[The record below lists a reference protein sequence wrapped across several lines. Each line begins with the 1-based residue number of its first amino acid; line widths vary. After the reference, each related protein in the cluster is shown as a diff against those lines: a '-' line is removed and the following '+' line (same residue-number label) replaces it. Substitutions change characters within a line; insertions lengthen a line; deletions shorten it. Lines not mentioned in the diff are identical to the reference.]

1 MTLGTPAVASPG
13 GTLGIDVGGTTIKAI
28 RVSDDGRVLAEQRA
42 PTPKPDPTGERVA
55 DAVAEVVSA
64 LGGHDGSPVGVVVPG
79 IVDEIAG
86 VAVRSANVGFVD
98 APLRALLEQR
108 LGVPVAFGQDVRA
121 GAVAEQ
127 RSGAGRGL
135 TGGVAFVAIGTGVA
149 AAFLIDGRTLVSG
162 GWAGEIGQLVL
173 GAGAHAGSR
182 MEEVASATATAARAG
197 EPDARAVA
205 LRVAAGDA
213 DAAAVWADTVAV
225 LAESLAGMVS
235 VLGAS
240 TIILG
245 GGLAQAGALLLDPL
259 RADLARRLT
268 HLRMPVLTSAEHGDI
283 AAALGAALLA
293 RDLRATAGV
302 IA

>member
-1 MTLGTPAVASPG
+1 MTPGTPSAGSPR
-13 GTLGIDVGGTTIKAI
+13 GTLGVDVGGTTIKAI
-28 RVSDDGRVLAEQRA
+28 RVSDDGRVLAEHRV

-55 DAVAEVVSA
+55 DAVADVVSA
-64 LGGHDGSPVGVVVPG
+64 LGGHGGWPVGVVVPG
-79 IVDEIAG
+79 IVDEIEG
-86 VAVRSANVGFVD
+86 VAVRSANVGFFD

-108 LGVPVAFGQDVRA
+108 LGIPVAFGQDVRA

-173 GAGAHAGSR
+173 ASGAHAGRR

-205 LRVAAGDA
+205 LRVSDGDA
-213 DAAAVWADTVAV
+213 GAAAVWADTVAV
-225 LAESLAGMVS
+225 LAESLAGVVA
-235 VLGAS
+235 VLGVS

-245 GGLAQAGALLLDPL
+245 GGLAQAGDLLLDPL
-259 RADLARRLT
+259 RTDLARRLT
-268 HLRMPVLTSAEHGDI
+268 SLRMPVLVSAEHGDI

-293 RDLRATAGV
+293 SDLRVSAEAV
-302 IA
+302 A